1 MHFSGSTA
9 MEPQDLEMPDFT
21 EYTPEV
27 GSLTKSILET
37 RISQSK
43 GPFTQAIFVAATQY
57 N

>member
-27 GSLTKSILET
+27 GSLTESILET

-43 GPFTQAIFVAATQY
+43 SDMVQARVY
-57 N
+57 